1 MWQREK
7 EEREREEAANM
18 WENVKSLQNLGCS
31 IRPWSPAESQ
41 RTEEKKLNQQYL
53 ATYHSDWLEIVS
65 ADQ

>member
-18 WENVKSLQNLGCS
+18 WENVKNLQNLSCS

-41 RTEEKKLNQQYL
+41 RGGKKLNQQYL
-53 ATYHSDWLEIVS
+53 VTYHSDWLEIVS